1 MNQEQVL
8 QPAVGPLV
16 GTISQA
22 EKLLAAWSKESSH
35 PDLTRLDAVIAAGD
49 LRAATR
55 ALHDSGWGYLSAITG
70 LDLGAES
77 GHLEVLY
84 HFCNGPAIT
93 TLRVRQPRPRL
104 DISPNLSQEPGSSG
118 DIQAVVPSIA
128 DIIPP
133 ASFFERELQEML
145 GFTVTGL
152 NNNNR
157 LFLPDDWPEG
167 VYPMRAEFSKEQA
180 APVPG
185 RHADELPDLGV
196 IGGNTFVVP
205 IGPQHPALKEPGHF
219 EFTVDGEIVIAA
231 RMRLGYAHRGLEKA
245 AESRNWNQN
254 LYLFERV
261 CGICSHTHAMAYS
274 MGVEKLAQVEAPP
287 RAQAIRELV
296 AGLERVH
303 SHLLWLGV
311 AAHEAGFDTLFMYS
325 WRDRETVMNLLEQIT
340 GNRVNYSANVLGG
353 VKCEIG
359 PEQAKAVK
367 EGLNYLETR
376 IRHYLE
382 IVTTDVMFLNR
393 TRGIGTISFD
403 EAVKFGLLGPTARA
417 SGLVRDVRVE
427 APYGAYLRFPV
438 SAVTETNGDLE
449 ARFVVRLKELLVSC
463 FAMRTIV
470 DNLPEGALSVRVPR
484 KIPAGETISRMEA
497 PRGELFYY
505 IKSNGGES
513 PARIHLRTPSLCNW
527 VSVLEKA
534 VGHQLADVP
543 MLIAGMDP
551 CFSCNDRM
559 VTVARSGGR
568 QTWSWEQLRQ
578 HGIEYYN
585 R

>member
-1 MNQEQVL
+1 MNTEQL
-8 QPAVGPLV
+8 L
-16 GTISQA
+16 TQA
-22 EKLLAAWSKESSH
+22 EDLLATWSKESTH
-35 PDLTRLDAVIAAGD
+35 PDPMRLDVVISADD
-49 LRAATR
+49 LRAATQD
-55 ALHDSGWGYLSAITG
+55 LHTARWGYLSAITG
-70 LDLGAES
+70 LDLGIEA
-77 GHLEVLY
+77 GQLEVLY
-84 HFCNGPAIT
+84 HFCSGPAIT
-93 TLRVRQPRPRL
+93 TLRVRQPR
-104 DISPNLSQEPGSSG
+104 DGE
-118 DIQAVVPSIA
+118 AVVPSIA

-145 GFTVTGL
+145 GFTITGL

-167 VYPMRAEFSKEQA
+167 VYPMRAEFTKDQG

-185 RHADELPDLGV
+185 RHADEMPDEGL
-196 IGGNTFVVP
+196 INGNTFVVP

-219 EFTVDGEIVIAA
+219 EFTVDGEIVTGA
-231 RMRLGYAHRGLEKA
+231 RMRLGYAHRGIEKA
-245 AESRNWNQN
+245 AEARNWNQN

-274 MGVEKLAQVEAPP
+274 MGVEKLAQVEVPA

-367 EGLNYLETR
+367 EGLSYLEGR

-382 IVTTDVMFLNR
+382 VVTTDVMFLNR
-393 TRGIGTISFD
+393 TRGIGTITFD

-427 APYGAYLRFPV
+427 APYGAYLMFPV

-463 FAMRTIV
+463 ATMNNLV
-470 DNLPEGALSVRVPR
+470 DNLPEGPLSVRVPR

-497 PRGELFYY
+497 PRGELLYY

-513 PARIHLRTPSLCNW
+513 PARIHVRTPSLCNW

-534 VGHQLADVP
+534 VGSQLADVP

-559 VTVARSGGR
+559 VTVARPGDR

-578 HGIEYYN
+578 HGIEYYK
-585 R
+585 

>member
-1 MNQEQVL
+1 MNIEESL
-8 QPAVGPLV
+8 Q
-16 GTISQA
+16 QA
-22 EKLLAAWSKESSH
+22 ENLLATWNKESSR
-35 PDLTRLDAVIAAGD
+35 PDPARLDAVIASED
-49 LRAATR
+49 LRAATKS
-55 ALHDSGWGYLSAITG
+55 LHEAGWGYLSSITG
-70 LDLGAES
+70 MDLGLED
-77 GHLEVLY
+77 GRLEVLY
-84 HFCNGPAIT
+84 HYCNGPAIT
-93 TLRVRQPRPRL
+93 TLRVREPRMGKP
-104 DISPNLSQEPGSSG
+104 
-118 DIQAVVPSIA
+118 AVPSIA

-133 ASFFERELQEML
+133 ASFFERELHEML
-145 GFTVTGL
+145 GFEVTGL
-152 NNNNR
+152 NVNER
-157 LFLPDDWPEG
+157 LFLPDDWPDE
-167 VYPMRAEFSKEQA
+167 VYPLRAGFSNEQA
-180 APVPG
+180 TPQQG
-185 RHADELPDLGV
+185 RQAEVLPEVGLV
-196 IGGNTFVVP
+196 GGNTFVVP

-219 EFTVDGEIVIAA
+219 EFTVDGEIVTAA
-231 RMRLGYAHRGLEKA
+231 RMRLGYAHRGIEKA
-245 AESRNWNQN
+245 AEGRNWNQN

-274 MGVEKLAQVEAPP
+274 MGVEKLAQVEVPA
-287 RAQAIRELV
+287 RAHAIRELV

-311 AAHEAGFDTLFMYS
+311 AAHEAGFDTLFMYT

-382 IVTTDVMFLNR
+382 VVTTDMLFLNR
-393 TRGIGTISFD
+393 TRGIGTITFE
-403 EAVKFGLLGPTARA
+403 EAVRFGLLGPTARA

-427 APYGAYLRFPV
+427 APYGAYKHFPV

-449 ARFVVRLKELLVSC
+449 ARFEVRLKELLVSC

-470 DNLPEGALSVRVPR
+470 DNLPEGPLSARMPR
-484 KIPAGETISRMEA
+484 KIPAGEAISRVEA
-497 PRGELFYY
+497 PRGELIYF
-505 IKSNGGES
+505 IKSNGGET
-513 PARIHLRTPSLCNW
+513 PARVHVRTPSLCNW

-534 VGHQLADVP
+534 VGRQLADVP

-559 VTVARSGGR
+559 VSIAGSGGV
-568 QTWSWEQLRQ
+568 QVWSWDMLRE
-578 HGIEYYN
+578 HGIEYYK
-585 R
+585 RGAL